1 MRSRRLDQMKSGRTG
16 KQRDPATP
24 DQWILLA
31 IRYLARWD
39 RTAVQVE
46 QFLFRKGASPDQI
59 KETIA
64 RLSDLRY
71 LNDRAYA
78 DRWIETHLARRPM
91 GRERLEAELL
101 FKGVPEAVAAQ
112 AIRVALQDV
121 DEDTLA
127 RRALSGMRSTGRRL
141 TPAQSVR
148 LLRQRGFE
156 EETIDRMMND
166 HVRYGES
173 E

>member
-1 MRSRRLDQMKSGRTG
+1 MRSGRTG
-16 KQRDPATP
+16 KPSDSTKS
-24 DQWILLA
+24 DQWMFLA

-39 RTAVQVE
+39 RTSAQVE
-46 QFLFRKGASPDQI
+46 RFLLGKGASPAQT

-71 LNDRAYA
+71 LNDGAYA
-78 DRWIETHLARRPM
+78 ERWIEACLARRPM

-101 FKGVPEAVAAQ
+101 VKGVPEAVAGL
-112 AIRVALQDV
+112 AIRAAFRDL

-127 RRALSGMRSTGRRL
+127 RRALAVLRRTGRQL

-156 EETIDRMMND
+156 EETIDRMIGD
-166 HVRYGES
+166 RTRHEECDR
-173 E
+173 

>member
-1 MRSRRLDQMKSGRTG
+1 MRNGRTG
-16 KQRDPATP
+16 KQPDSTKS
-24 DQWILLA
+24 DQWMSLA

-39 RTAVQVE
+39 RTAAQVE
-46 QFLFRKGASPDQI
+46 QFLLRKGAAPAQI
-59 KETIA
+59 EQTIG

-71 LNDRAYA
+71 LNDGAYA
-78 DRWIETHLARRPM
+78 ERWIETRLARCPM

-101 FKGVPEAVAAQ
+101 LKGVPEAVAGR
-112 AIRVALQDV
+112 AIRAALCDL

-127 RRALSGMRSTGRRL
+127 RRALAMIRRRGRQP

-156 EETIDRMMND
+156 EETIDRMI
-166 HVRYGES
+166 RRSYEP
-173 E
+173 